1 MKELRVE
8 KKWLQKIALEKWLHE
23 RAAGEKKIQ
32 KDCFGEMAS

>member
-8 KKWLQKIALEKWLHE
+8 KNGFKKLLWRNGFMKELLVEQKTS
-23 RAAGEKKIQ
+23 